1 MTGEQGCRQAGKG
14 VGRQARCGHQA
25 DYKQEMA
32 QTKKGGSKSMGKQ
45 GRVQDAG
52 KTGEVQVVKKQIA
65 G

>member
-1 MTGEQGCRQAGKG
+1 
-14 VGRQARCGHQA
+14 
-25 DYKQEMA
+25 MA

-45 GRVQDAG
+45 GRVRDAG